1 MTMEKLGMCPN
12 SALSFMFSQ
21 TDGQLIQE
29 DVFQKNERAFTVNN
43 VD

>member
-1 MTMEKLGMCPN
+1 MTMEKSRNVPKLG
-12 SALSFMFSQ
+12 FKFYISQ

>member
-1 MTMEKLGMCPN
+1 MCPN

-21 TDGQLIQE
+21 TDGQLIQG
-29 DVFQKNERAFTVNN
+29 DVFQKNKEAFTVNN

>member
-1 MTMEKLGMCPN
+1 MGKKVGMCPN

-21 TDGQLIQE
+21 TDAQLIQE